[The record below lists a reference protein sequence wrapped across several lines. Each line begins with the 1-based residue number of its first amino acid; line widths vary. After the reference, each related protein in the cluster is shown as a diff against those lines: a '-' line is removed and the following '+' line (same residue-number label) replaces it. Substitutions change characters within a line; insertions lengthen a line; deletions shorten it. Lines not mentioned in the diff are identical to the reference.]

1 MLNKLIV
8 GRYLDLPDLFKEMA
22 SPQKPTFPS
31 HFVESSYPILNIAQS
46 ETEGILG
53 SGRRISS
60 IQTGAHATKAHR
72 TFRWL
77 SYVKGKV
84 TYLPYAGADILT
96 GRMSGCWISVFKH
109 GGVDYVAHIGTDDFP
124 DTPNSKQAK
133 KAWRDAEASKA
144 ITLVRAFNPVG
155 TDLSNKAL
163 EKRDK
168 PKEFYAAVESSGTGG
183 FFTVVL
189 GNTMGNPGPGPRKI
203 YNVFAM
209 SPKTAIKFMGE

>member
-1 MLNKLIV
+1 MLNKLILN
-8 GRYLDLPDLFKEMA
+8 RYLDLPDLFKELA
-22 SPQKPTFPS
+22 LPQKLTFPA
-31 HFVESSYPILNIAQS
+31 HFVESNYPTLNIAQS
-46 ETEGILG
+46 ETEG
-53 SGRRISS
+53 GRRISS
-60 IQTGAHATKAHR
+60 IATGAHATKGHR

-109 GGVDYVAHIGTDDFP
+109 GGVNYVAHIGTDDFP

-155 TDLSNKAL
+155 TDLPNRALDKRGKA
-163 EKRDK
+163 
-168 PKEFYAAVESSGTGG
+168 KEFYAAVETSGAGG

-189 GNTMGNPGPGPRKI
+189 GNSMGNPGPGPRKI
-203 YNVFAM
+203 YNVVSM
-209 SPKTAIKFMGE
+209 PPKTTIKFMGE